1 MQEYFRSRC
10 LRQEWHPDPLEQPRL
25 LLFAGRNSI
34 PRVCR
39 PSDVSEAYFITPGL
53 LNSRIVLDSYV
64 TFALFFRKN
73 HRATYMQ
80 VLSNSGTPVENSSPF
95 YLVLINN

>member
-64 TFALFFRKN
+64 TFALFFLEKIIGPRTCK
-73 HRATYMQ
+73 
-80 VLSNSGTPVENSSPF
+80 
-95 YLVLINN
+95 YLVTQEPRLKIRHHFT